1 MSVQVKPPGTT
12 SQARKCIFM
21 YKYQIDIAVNAPAG
35 SRHDATNVVAV

>member
-1 MSVQVKPPGTT
+1 
-12 SQARKCIFM
+12 M